1 MNIGIYI
8 HISAYIWGRRTYKN
22 QTKHTRN
29 ETCQVKSP
37 FPTNDVDQDAP
48 RECANSKSRVR
59 QRIDL
64 ARLSIRHIHLLV
76 DGRGREPD
84 ALRPRQVEKVAKAA
98 EEPDTDLISAQ
109 PEAVQ
114 FNIDQSRLLLKRG
127 ERMGGI
133 ALENSPDGEL
143 SGRWIL

>member
-1 MNIGIYI
+1 M
-8 HISAYIWGRRTYKN
+8 
-22 QTKHTRN
+22 
-29 ETCQVKSP
+29 
-37 FPTNDVDQDAP
+37 
-48 RECANSKSRVR
+48 
-59 QRIDL
+59 
-64 ARLSIRHIHLLV
+64 V

-114 FNIDQSRLLLKRG
+114 FDIDQSRLLLKRG

-133 ALENSPDGEL
+133 ALENGPDGEL